1 MNKILIALLLCM
13 INLYAEDIYATFNV
27 EAQRSANLAFNTG
40 GIIKSVN
47 VDISDRVKK
56 DDILVVLNDRDLK
69 SALKI
74 ANANL
79 KKAQV
84 VLKYAKLELDRQK
97 KLKNLIDKSSFE
109 KYESAYESASVNI
122 ELMKANIVY
131 KEALLDKTILRA
143 PFDGVI
149 FEKNVEK
156 GDVVSG
162 GIIKTVLKIQSQH
175 RRKLILEFDQKYW
188 KDVKAGDTF
197 VYSVEGSQAK
207 YSGKISKIYPIAN
220 SANRKIKAE
229 VKAKDMPVG
238 LFGNGYIK
246 IAKQK

>member
-1 MNKILIALLLCM
+1 MKNILVVFVLCI
-13 INLYAEDIYATFNV
+13 INLYAEDIYATFNI
-27 EAQRSANLAFNTG
+27 EAQKSANLAFNTG
-40 GIIKSVN
+40 GIVKNVN
-47 VDISDRVKK
+47 IDVSDKVKK
-56 DDILVVLNDRDLK
+56 YEVLAILNDRDLK

-84 VLKYAKLELDRQK
+84 ILKYAKSELDRQK

-109 KYESAYESASVNI
+109 KYELAYESASANI

-131 KEALLDKTILRA
+131 QEALLDKTILRA

-149 FEKNVEK
+149 FEKSVEN

-162 GIIKTVLKIQSQH
+162 GIIRTVLKIQSQYE
-175 RRKLILEFDQKYW
+175 RKLTLEFDQKYW
-188 KDVKAGDTF
+188 KTVKIGDSF
-197 VYSVEGSQAK
+197 VYSVEGSDEK
-207 YSGKISKIYPIAN
+207 YVGKISKIYPLVN

-229 VKAKDMPVG
+229 VKAKNIPVG
-238 LFGNGYIK
+238 LFGSGYIK
-246 IAKQK
+246 IAKEK

>member
-1 MNKILIALLLCM
+1 MNKILIVLLLC
-13 INLYAEDIYATFNV
+13 INIYAEDIYATFNV
-27 EAQRSANLAFNTG
+27 EAQKSANLAFNTG

-47 VDISDRVKK
+47 VDISDKVNKG
-56 DDILVVLNDRDLK
+56 DVLVLLNDRDLK

-84 VLKYAKLELDRQK
+84 ILKYAKLELDRQK

-109 KYESAYESASVNI
+109 KYESAYESASANI
-122 ELMKANIVY
+122 ELMRANIAY
-131 KEALLDKTILRA
+131 KKALLDKTILRA

-149 FEKNVEK
+149 YDKNVEK

-162 GIIKTVLKIQSQH
+162 GIIKTVLKIQSQYK
-175 RRKLILEFDQKYW
+175 RKLILEFDQKYW
-188 KDVKAGDTF
+188 KDVKIGDIF
-197 VYSVEGSQAK
+197 EYNIEGSQTK
-207 YSGKISKIYPIAN
+207 YVGKISKIYPVVN

-229 VKAKDMPVG
+229 VKAKNMPVG

-246 IAKQK
+246 ITKSK

>member
-27 EAQRSANLAFNTG
+27 EAQKSANLAFNTG
-40 GIIKSVN
+40 GIVKNIN

-56 DDILVVLNDRDLK
+56 DEVLAVLNDRDLK

-74 ANANL
+74 AKANL

-122 ELMKANIVY
+122 ELMKANIAY
-131 KEALLDKTILRA
+131 QQALLDKTTLRA
-143 PFDGVI
+143 PFDGII
-149 FEKNVEK
+149 FDKNIEK

-162 GIIKTVLKIQSQH
+162 GMIKTVLKIQSPSD
-175 RRKLILEFDQKYW
+175 RKLILEFDQKYW
-188 KDVKAGDTF
+188 KDVKIGDAF
-197 VYSVEGSQAK
+197 VYSVDGSQAK
-207 YSGKISKIYPIAN
+207 YSGKISKIYPIVN

-238 LFGNGYIK
+238 LFGSGYIK